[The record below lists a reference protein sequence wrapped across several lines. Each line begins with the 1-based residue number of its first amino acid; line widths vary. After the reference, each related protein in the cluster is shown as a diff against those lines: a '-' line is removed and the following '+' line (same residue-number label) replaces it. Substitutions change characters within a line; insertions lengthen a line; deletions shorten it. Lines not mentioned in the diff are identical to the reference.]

1 MILKSILATQLM
13 LPIALAQ
20 TSVFEEE
27 PGQDIALPVVEAE
40 QLDGEIDNTVQE
52 EADAFLESIKVEDLL
67 NQARN
72 ALNADQFPEAAA
84 AYAVAADRIPSDERL
99 QYNLGVAAYRAGD
112 LETSARAFELSADS
126 DDPDLTSASLFNR
139 GNVAYRTALET
150 LEAAQEAQRE
160 EAASGQVDPA
170 TLDAP
175 IQALDEAIGR
185 YRDAIGTSATNRDAR
200 RNAELAHRLKKALEE
215 QQQQQ
220 EQQQQDQQQQDQQ
233 QDQQQAMEQIQD
245 QKKQLQDMME
255 QMKQNEDQLTDQQKQ
270 QMEQIQNAIDQLEEL
285 EKQLQEQMEE
295 STDSEEDPEEQ
306 QEEESRQDQLD
317 ELKEQLEELRS
328 QEQQVEKMLEQLPQE
343 DSRTPEQQKQAEQL
357 EDMLERLDQ
366 IEQELLEKM
375 NELMGQDG
383 NQESS
388 ESEDN
393 AQEAQIDSADE
404 GMTREEAKRL
414 LQRVRDREKARR
426 EAREE
431 AASRGPASTGK
442 DW

>member
-20 TSVFEEE
+20 NSVFEEE
-27 PGQDIALPVVEAE
+27 PGQDIALPAVEAE

-220 EQQQQDQQQQDQQ
+220 EQQQQEQQQQDQQQQDQQ
-233 QDQQQAMEQIQD
+233 QQDQQQQQEGQQQQASD
-245 QKKQLQDMME
+245 QPGEGEPRQVRM
-255 QMKQNEDQLTDQQKQ
+255 T
-270 QMEQIQNAIDQLEEL
+270 
-285 EKQLQEQMEE
+285 
-295 STDSEEDPEEQ
+295 EEQ
-306 QEEESRQDQLD
+306 AEALLQMIRD
-317 ELKEQLEELRS
+317 KEKERRET
-328 QEQQVEKMLEQLPQE
+328 LEQ
-343 DSRTPEQQKQAEQL
+343 
-357 EDMLERLDQ
+357 
-366 IEQELLEKM
+366 
-375 NELMGQDG
+375 
-383 NQESS
+383 
-388 ESEDN
+388 
-393 AQEAQIDSADE
+393 
-404 GMTREEAKRL
+404 
-414 LQRVRDREKARR
+414 R
-426 EAREE
+426 EARR
-431 AASRGPASTGK
+431 AARRYRPVEK